1 MSKRAMTVLI
11 SLSSALFGIVIVFYS
26 SLFLDPETATH
37 VVIRDIGIA
46 VIIAGIVPVVFERLL
61 LMQASEEITKEFKDH
76 FDPVSE
82 RLEGLTDNLFAV
94 KDDMSMLVE
103 EGLQIINGAEKSGI
117 VNIYPVR
124 SASGGSTAS
133 FEKVIAEILT
143 KKRGEEISEIVLGG
157 IALNEFFGGERF
169 YHTIE
174 GQCLKDANVQYKVLL
189 LDPFSLSARER
200 AIAEE
205 NDEGY
210 GEDPKF
216 RNSQLYLQ
224 IKSSVHNLKAIKD
237 RSNEKKNKRF
247 NIEAR
252 FYDVG
257 PMAYFVIGR
266 EWLLIEQYHSGQ
278 APGRSGSMGGHIP
291 ILQVKANSSFYE
303 RIRWHS
309 DYLWKRAEKKDRTL
323 DVVYKELFEGEVD

>member
-11 SLSSALFGIVIVFYS
+11 SLSSALFGTVIVFYS

-37 VVIRDIGIA
+37 VVIRDLGIA
-46 VIIAGIVPVVFERLL
+46 IIIAGIVPVIFERLL
-61 LMQASEEITKEFKDH
+61 LMQASEEITKEFRDH
-76 FDPVSE
+76 FDPVSA
-82 RLEGLTDNLFAV
+82 RMEGLTDNLFTV
-94 KDDMSMLVE
+94 KDNMAMLVE
-103 EGLQIINGAEKSGI
+103 EGLQIIKGAEKSGV
-117 VNIYPVR
+117 VNIHSIR
-124 SASGGSTAS
+124 GISGGSNSTV
-133 FEKVIAEILT
+133 EKVIGEILT
-143 KKRGEEISEIVLGG
+143 KKSGEEISEIVLGG

-174 GQCLKDANVQYKVLL
+174 GQCLKDANIRYKVLL

-205 NDEGY
+205 NDENY

-237 RSNEKKNKRF
+237 RSDERKNKKF

-266 EWLLIEQYHSGQ
+266 EYMLIEQYHSGQ
-278 APGRSGSMGGHIP
+278 APGRSGSIGGHVP
-291 ILQVKANSSFYE
+291 IIQVKSNSSFYE
-303 RIRWHS
+303 RICWHS

-323 DVVYKELFEGEVD
+323 DVVYKELFEGE